1 MTSEQYLKPHGLAQ
15 WLLTA
20 ALVLPMGCA
29 APLQSAASLPAEQ
42 IEVAFSPEAGAEDLV
57 LKILDASRSEIR
69 LAGYSFTSPNV
80 VRSLLAAKQRGV
92 DVRVLVDDHGNRG
105 RSNVAALNL
114 VVNAGIPTRT
124 ISTYAIHH
132 DKYIVVDRQHTET
145 GSFNYSQA
153 AARSNSENV
162 IVIWSSP
169 AVASKYLAHWTQ
181 RWSQGLEVKS
191 AF

>member
-1 MTSEQYLKPHGLAQ
+1 
-15 WLLTA
+15 
-20 ALVLPMGCA
+20 
-29 APLQSAASLPAEQ
+29 
-42 IEVAFSPEAGAEDLV
+42 
-57 LKILDASRSEIR
+57 
-69 LAGYSFTSPNV
+69 

-191 AF
+191 AFW